1 MSIRGRAV
9 SSACGIGTL
18 LVGAVAF
25 LSGCS
30 DAAPR
35 AHASV
40 SQAAVSQAAATTAPP
55 ASDDFGGPDALG
67 PSTPKRIVSLNPTT
81 TEILFAIGA
90 GDRVVGRSEYDV
102 FPTQATRVPN
112 LGAALRPNVEAVVG
126 AHPDLVILYASQ
138 DDRPAYDRL
147 RQAGVAT
154 VAFRI
159 DSIGQFERDTRLLGR
174 MTGDSAEAAT
184 LVDTVSATLAR
195 VRAATAA
202 LPRPSVFM
210 PAWQQPIIAIGGG
223 SFLSELLEIAGARNV
238 YADIKAPSAP
248 VALEDVV
255 RRNPD
260 IVLATPVSAPMIRTE
275 ARWQAVGAVRRGRVL
290 VFDTTLVSRP
300 SVQLGAAARS
310 LADLIH
316 PGVLPRGPTP

>member
-1 MSIRGRAV
+1 MSVRRSAV
-9 SSACGIGTL
+9 RPPFMVGVLLIGVAVCG
-18 LVGAVAF
+18 
-25 LSGCS
+25 CR

-35 AHASV
+35 AS
-40 SQAAVSQAAATTAPP
+40 AATTAIQVL
-55 ASDDFGGPDALG
+55 DDFGQPIALG
-67 PSTPKRIVSLNPTT
+67 LETRALPKRIVSLNPTT

-102 FPTQATRVPN
+102 FPPQAARVPN
-112 LGAALRPNVEAVVG
+112 LGAALRPNVEAVLG

-147 RQAGVAT
+147 RQAGIST
-154 VAFRI
+154 VALRI
-159 DSIGQFERDTRLLGR
+159 DSIAQFERDTRLLGR
-174 MTGDSAEAAT
+174 ITGDSASAAT
-184 LVDTVSATLAR
+184 LVDTVSATLDR
-195 VRAATAA
+195 VRSAAAA

-238 YADIKAPSAP
+238 YADIKAPSAQ

-260 IVLATPVSAPMIRTE
+260 IVLATPISAPEIRSE

-290 VFDTTLVSRP
+290 VFDTTVVSRP

-310 LADLIH
+310 LVDLIH
-316 PGVLPRGPTP
+316 PGALPRAPSP